1 MVLDL
6 CSTVQAENIKVENV
20 ELKVKPQEVV
30 GRKRVAHEA
39 KHLEVN
45 VESLNYLNCEYWQ
58 VIHYI
63 FLFSKILCN
72 TCTKPQ
78 KWII

>member
-58 VIHYI
+58 VKSCATHAPS
-63 FLFSKILCN
+63 LRN
-72 TCTKPQ
+72 R
-78 KWII
+78 

>member
-6 CSTVQAENIKVENV
+6 SSTVQAENIKVENV

-58 VIHYI
+58 VIHI
-63 FLFSKILCN
+63 FLVKS
-72 TCTKPQ
+72 CTTHTASPRK
-78 KWII
+78 K